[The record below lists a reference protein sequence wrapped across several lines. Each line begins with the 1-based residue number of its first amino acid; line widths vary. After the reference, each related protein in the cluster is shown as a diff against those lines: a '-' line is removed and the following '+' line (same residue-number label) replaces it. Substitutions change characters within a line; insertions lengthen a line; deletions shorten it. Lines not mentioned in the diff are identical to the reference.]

1 MPLSLRRGRV
11 TAIVERYE
19 GLLRLEVDGERCVA
33 YPAVTGPVEVDD
45 EVLVNV
51 QARRLEL
58 GSGGFD
64 VLYANL
70 TRGLEL
76 PAEDEAHVMKLPYSP
91 LQWAARHVEED
102 APPPERLNGLP
113 VVCCSLHSQVAPV
126 CAGLGEGLRVAYVQV
141 AGGALAVP
149 LSDTVRLLRARG
161 LLAGTAS
168 AGPCFGGEVECVGV
182 ASALVWASAG
192 FDAVVCAIGVGIV
205 GTGTTLGH
213 GGLAAAD
220 AANAT
225 VALGGRPVLAAR
237 VSSADERD
245 RHRGVSHHTRAV
257 LSLCRE
263 GVIVGWPSGLD
274 APGWVEPRVEVDA
287 SDWRE
292 ACGDLPLSHMGR
304 GREEEPSFFETAF
317 AAGRLAREL
326 AG

>member
-1 MPLSLRRGRV
+1 
-11 TAIVERYE
+11 
-19 GLLRLEVDGERCVA
+19 
-33 YPAVTGPVEVDD
+33 VTGPVEVDD

-51 QARRLEL
+51 QGRELEL

-76 PAEDEAHVMKLPYSP
+76 PAEEGAHVMKVPYSP
-91 LQWAARHVEED
+91 LQWAARHAEED
-102 APPPERLNGLP
+102 APLAESLDEMP

-126 CAGLGEGLRVAYVQV
+126 CAGLGEGLRVAYLQV
-141 AGGALAVP
+141 PGGALSVA

-161 LLAGTAS
+161 LLAATAS
-168 AGPCFGGEVECVGV
+168 VGPCFGGDVECVGV
-182 ASALVWASAG
+182 ASALAWAGS

-205 GTGTTLGH
+205 GTGTSLGH

-220 AANAT
+220 AANAAL
-225 VALGGRPVLAAR
+225 ALGGRPVLAAR

-263 GVIVGWPSGLD
+263 GVTVAWPDGLE
-274 APGWVEPRVEVDA
+274 APEWVQPRVEVDA
-287 SDWRE
+287 SGWRD
-292 ACGDLPLSHMGR
+292 ACAGLPLSHMGR
-304 GREEEPSFFETAF
+304 SPDEEPSFFEAAF
-317 AAGRLAREL
+317 AAGLLAREL

>member
-11 TAIVERYE
+11 TAIVERHE
-19 GLLRLEVDGERCVA
+19 GLLRLEVDGESCVA
-33 YPAVTGPVEVDD
+33 YPGVTGPVELDD

-51 QARRLEL
+51 QARSLEL

-76 PAEDEAHVMKLPYSP
+76 PPENSAHVMKLPYSP
-91 LQWAARHVEED
+91 LQWAARHAEENE
-102 APPPERLNGLP
+102 ALAERLDGTP

-141 AGGALAVP
+141 AGGALPVP
-149 LSDTVRLLRARG
+149 LSDTVRLLRSRG
-161 LLAGTAS
+161 LLAATAS
-168 AGPCFGGEVECVGV
+168 AGPCFGGEVECVGI
-182 ASALVWASAG
+182 ASALAWAGS
-192 FDAVVCAIGVGIV
+192 FDVAVCAIGVGIV
-205 GTGTTLGH
+205 GTGTSLGH

-220 AANAT
+220 AANTA

-257 LSLCRE
+257 LSLCRD
-263 GVIVGWPSGLD
+263 GVTVAWPAGLE
-274 APGWVEPRVEVDA
+274 APDWVEPRVEVDA
-287 SDWRE
+287 SGWRE
-292 ACGDLPLSHMGR
+292 ACGELPLSHMGR
-304 GREEEPSFFETAF
+304 GPDEEPSFFEAAF